1 MSSRCWRS
9 ASSASSRWGRLSP
22 RSSVRSRRSGDGGA
36 GVGRSRRV
44 PVHDAPGDRRGPR
57 RELRRRGGR
66 ADRPHGSRDA
76 VVVVRL
82 SPPRARPAGRVSL
95 RRAGL
100 ARVRSLGQAGRRRVS
115 ARGSG
120 PAAHGLHRC
129 AGPEGVHARRARLR
143 WPHRARDGRGASGP
157 CATPGDL
164 QHVDVVARAEP
175 PGGMAQSRAIGTRGP
190 APVRTARFL
199 GERALAAGGAGR
211 ALHAGGARAVHR
223 GAARPG
229 CAARDVDLRA
239 RAAPLQRVVRPALA
253 AARPDRRDSGPAR
266 VGDEGSCVRDGV
278 AALANGLQRRA
289 GGRVGRRR
297 ARATRGA
304 RPGIGRAGP
313 GLSRGRTEDRMRD
326 LRLHA
331 GMPIKPIYG
340 PEDLAGRDADK
351 DIGRPGEYP
360 YTRGIHP
367 HMYRDRLWTMRQYIG
382 FGTPEETNARFKYLM
397 AHGQDALNVAFDL
410 PTQLGLDS
418 DDPRAEGEVG
428 RVGMAIDT
436 LADMEAAFDGIPL
449 DRVSVSL
456 TINGMAAPITAMY
469 YAVAEQQG
477 AAPERVVTTPQN
489 DILKE
494 FIARGTWVYPVEPSL
509 RLVADL
515 IEFSA
520 RRYPRSNPVSVCGY
534 HIREAGCT
542 TAQEMAY
549 GLAIAAAY
557 VELMLARGMAID
569 DFAPRISFNFTCWGK
584 IFEEV
589 AKFRAGR
596 RLYARM
602 MRERF
607 GATNPRSW
615 MFRSLIGG
623 GGSAFTMQEPENNIV
638 RGAYIALA
646 GALSGAQTM
655 ALPTYDEAYT
665 IPSPK
670 AQLIAL
676 RTMQICAEESGA
688 ADTADP
694 LAGSYYVEALTNEME
709 AKILEELAAV
719 ERMGG
724 IVEAVKSGALQAEVA
739 RQAYLFEQRMASG
752 EIPKVAV
759 NCHVGDQPAEAD
771 REVELYAFDA
781 RVAETQVAKLAKV
794 RRDRDDRAARA
805 ALARLTDEA
814 RGPGNLMPAIMEAV
828 KAYATLGEVNR
839 AMKAVFGEHEEPVTW

>member
-1 MSSRCWRS
+1 MK
-9 ASSASSRWGRLSP
+9 
-22 RSSVRSRRSGDGGA
+22 
-36 GVGRSRRV
+36 
-44 PVHDAPGDRRGPR
+44 
-57 RELRRRGGR
+57 
-66 ADRPHGSRDA
+66 
-76 VVVVRL
+76 
-82 SPPRARPAGRVSL
+82 
-95 RRAGL
+95 
-100 ARVRSLGQAGRRRVS
+100 
-115 ARGSG
+115 
-120 PAAHGLHRC
+120 
-129 AGPEGVHARRARLR
+129 
-143 WPHRARDGRGASGP
+143 
-157 CATPGDL
+157 
-164 QHVDVVARAEP
+164 DV
-175 PGGMAQSRAIGTRGP
+175 
-190 APVRTARFL
+190 
-199 GERALAAGGAGR
+199 
-211 ALHAGGARAVHR
+211 
-223 GAARPG
+223 
-229 CAARDVDLRA
+229 
-239 RAAPLQRVVRPALA
+239 
-253 AARPDRRDSGPAR
+253 
-266 VGDEGSCVRDGV
+266 
-278 AALANGLQRRA
+278 
-289 GGRVGRRR
+289 
-297 ARATRGA
+297 
-304 RPGIGRAGP
+304 
-313 GLSRGRTEDRMRD
+313 
-326 LRLHA
+326 RLHA
-331 GMPIKPIYG
+331 GIPVKPVYG
-340 PEDLAGRDADK
+340 PEDLAGRDAQH

-360 YTRGIHP
+360 YTRGIHKS
-367 HMYRDRLWTMRQYIG
+367 MYRDRLWTMRQYVG
-382 FGTPEETNARFKYLM
+382 FGTPGETNARFKYLM

-418 DDPRAEGEVG
+418 DDQRADGEVG

-436 LADMEAAFDGIPL
+436 LADMEEAFAGIPL

-469 YAVAEQQG
+469 YAVADAQG
-477 AAPERVVTTPQN
+477 AAADRVVTTPQN

-494 FIARGTWVYPVEPSL
+494 FVARGTWIYPVEPSL
-509 RLVADL
+509 RLVGDL

-549 GLAIAAAY
+549 GLAIAGAY
-557 VELMLARGMAID
+557 VELMLRRGMGVD
-569 DFAPRISFNFTCWGK
+569 DFAPRISFNFTAWGK

-602 MRERF
+602 LRERF

-724 IVEAVKSGALQAEVA
+724 IVDAVKTGALQAEVA
-739 RQAYLFEQRMASG
+739 RQAYLFEQRMVSG

-759 NCHVGDQPAEAD
+759 NCHVGDEPAEAD
-771 REVELYAFDA
+771 RAVELYAFDPQ
-781 RVAETQVAKLAKV
+781 VAATQVAKLARV
-794 RRDRDDRAARA
+794 RRERDDGAARA
-805 ALARLTDEA
+805 ALGRLTDEA
-814 RGPGNLMPAIMEAV
+814 RGTGNLMPAIMDAV
-828 KAYATLGEVNR
+828 KAYATLGEINR
-839 AMKAVFGEHEEPVTW
+839 AMKDVFGEHEEPVRW